1 MKHGSLIEQILKA
14 RYYPNVD
21 FMEATLG
28 SAPSYTWRGIWEA
41 RWVVRKGMRWRVG
54 DGEKIRV
61 WKDPWL
67 PRPQSRCVLSPRGNA
82 VHDMEVG
89 SLICPI
95 NKCWKIDLVQQ
106 HFLPFEVERILNI
119 PISRRLP
126 EDIMF

>member
-67 PRPQSRCVLSPRGNA
+67 PRPQSRCVLSPGGNA
-82 VHDMEVG
+82 VHDMEVE
-89 SLICPI
+89 SLICAI